1 MTQVTQ
7 NIEKLNLI
15 LQKEKTGTDMYFPEF
30 HHILD
35 EIRLS
40 LDKQDSDGA
49 LTALIK

>member
-1 MTQVTQ
+1 MADVTQ
-7 NIEKLNLI
+7 NIEKLTQI
-15 LQKEKTGTDMYFPEF
+15 LKQDKTGATAYFPEF

-40 LDKQDSDGA
+40 LDRQDSDGA

>member
-1 MTQVTQ
+1 MTQVTE
-7 NIEKLNLI
+7 NIAKLSQI
-15 LQKEKTGTDMYFPEF
+15 LQEDKTGANLYFPEF

-49 LTALIK
+49 LIALIK